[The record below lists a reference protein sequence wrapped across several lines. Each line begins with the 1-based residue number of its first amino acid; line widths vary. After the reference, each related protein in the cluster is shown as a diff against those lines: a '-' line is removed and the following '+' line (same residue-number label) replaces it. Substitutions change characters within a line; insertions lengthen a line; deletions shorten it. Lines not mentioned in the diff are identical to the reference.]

1 VVPPP
6 SSRPSSS
13 GPSFHSDVEPT
24 SKGAPEIP
32 GVTSFAYARL
42 LNPRPDAQPLS
53 LTEEGHLMVTVRG
66 EIMTR
71 TDSLLLCS
79 ENLEIRP
86 LNRRMQGR
94 AVPEVFQ
101 RLASFEGDGH
111 LVLSRQHEHF
121 FPLLLQ
127 RDLCFFV
134 ESYLWALDAGLMWDV
149 GKLPGSRGVHPIQL
163 VRVAGEGPIALRVPG
178 ELVAVKIAPERPY
191 RVHHDGFIGWVG
203 NVVPHMESS
212 SPFLHCEGEGAVLVS
227 LPGMPDRSMPSTHG
241 GAVLD
246 LVDLETLE
254 GSPPQ

>member
-1 VVPPP
+1 VAPRTPD
-6 SSRPSSS
+6 RPSPGN
-13 GPSFHSDVEPT
+13 GPYPAAVPDEPAGQT
-24 SKGAPEIP
+24 TIP

-42 LNPRPDAQPLS
+42 LNPRADAQPLS
-53 LTEEGHLMVTVRG
+53 LTDEGHLMVTVRG

-86 LNRRMQGR
+86 LARRMQGR

-101 RLASFEGDGH
+101 RLISLEGEGH
-111 LVLSRQHEHF
+111 LVLSRQAEHF
-121 FPLLLQ
+121 YPLSLE

-163 VRVAGEGPIALRVPG
+163 VRAAGEGPVALRVPG
-178 ELVAVKIAPERPY
+178 ELVAVKIAPDRPY

-203 NVVPHMESS
+203 NVVPRMEVS

-227 LPGMPDRSMPSTHG
+227 LPGRPDRASSRDG
-241 GAVLD
+241 ELD
-246 LVDLETLE
+246 LVELEALE
-254 GSPPQ
+254 GSSPA